1 MAKFCSQ
8 CGRPLNEGE
17 ICTCQQQKTQ
27 APQTPPAAA
36 EERQAPIQPDKEG
49 QQTNAQQPNQGQFYG
64 NQQGYTQQPN
74 QGQPYGNQQGYAQ
87 QPNQG
92 QPYGNQQGYTQHPNQ
107 GQPYVNQQG
116 YTQQPNQGQP
126 YGNQQG
132 YAQQPG
138 QGQPYGGPQAPKQPG
153 AAGVYVKGLWG
164 TILDAFKKP
173 AGTLGNL
180 AAAGKSHVIFGLL
193 GIQVVLFAL
202 MFAFFGF
209 KINSMVSKYSYGLGI
224 KVVNTPLLFFMA
236 LLAGAAIFAIWAAF
250 SMLFAKSMAKKPMT
264 YMQGLG
270 VASAKALAQMP
281 FTALSA
287 LLILILPLSGR
298 FTYILFL
305 LVYEAGSLLCYFF
318 IPAAMDSFCPNDK
331 NKRIWMLF
339 VTFLVNIVAA
349 AIISWI
355 FLNVAGRN
363 ILGQLTGY
371 SSLF

>member
-1 MAKFCSQ
+1 M
-8 CGRPLNEGE
+8 
-17 ICTCQQQKTQ
+17 
-27 APQTPPAAA
+27 
-36 EERQAPIQPDKEG
+36 
-49 QQTNAQQPNQGQFYG
+49 
-64 NQQGYTQQPN
+64 
-74 QGQPYGNQQGYAQ
+74 
-87 QPNQG
+87 
-92 QPYGNQQGYTQHPNQ
+92 
-107 GQPYVNQQG
+107 
-116 YTQQPNQGQP
+116 
-126 YGNQQG
+126 
-132 YAQQPG
+132 
-138 QGQPYGGPQAPKQPG
+138 
-153 AAGVYVKGLWG
+153 
-164 TILDAFKKP
+164 
-173 AGTLGNL
+173 
-180 AAAGKSHVIFGLL
+180 IFGLL
-193 GIQVVLFAL
+193 GIQVVLFSL

-236 LLAGAAIFAIWAAF
+236 LLAGAAIFAVWAAF
-250 SMLFAKSMAKKPMT
+250 SMLFVRSMAKKPMT

-270 VASAKALAQMP
+270 VASSKALAQMP

-287 LLILILPLSGR
+287 LLILILPISQ
-298 FTYILFL
+298 FSYILIL

-339 VTFLVNIVAA
+339 VIFLVNIVAA